1 MNKYIQAYIDLVRSG
16 ITPMCR
22 EQHQLADLIEHA
34 FETEDLFVDEKQLD
48 RYMGLLRYFPYKL
61 LPWES
66 FLFALHNCVYAAD
79 GSLRWPCLVIVVG
92 RGAGKNGYLA
102 FEDFCLLTPINGVKN
117 YNIDIFATAE
127 EQARATFDD
136 IYSILEENKVYFQK
150 YYTWTKEEIVN
161 IATGSKL
168 KFRTSAP
175 KTKDGGRPGK
185 VDFDEVHA
193 YENSKLI
200 DVAVGGLGKRSHP
213 RRTYITTQGDVR
225 DGPLDKLLEKAKK
238 VLNGE
243 RPDNGWIYFICRI
256 ESEAEI
262 LDPKMWIKANPSL
275 GDPSRPELKKEL
287 LMEFDEYLDD
297 PAGHGAFPT
306 KRLNWPKGDTEAEVT
321 SWENIKAASA
331 PLPDPSVLDGR
342 PAVFGIDYASTQDF
356 VAAGILIL
364 VDDTYVWLTHS
375 WVCAQSKTLARI
387 IFPLDEAEARKELTM
402 VDAPEI
408 APDIPVKWVDDMRAR
423 FNLIMGGIDHFRY
436 TLLAKSFTQY
446 GFDPDRKKGNLK
458 LTYSPEQSMVA
469 PIISSAFLNHKIIWG
484 DNMLMRWYTNN
495 AIRIIDKRGNI
506 TYGKI
511 EPKTRKTD
519 GFMALVAAFIVAEIK
534 RDELTYYN
542 IDTAL
547 PDVYVY

>member
-1 MNKYIQAYIDLVRSG
+1 MNRYIQAYIDLVRSG
-16 ITPMCR
+16 VTPMCR
-22 EQHQLADLIEHA
+22 EQYQLADLIERA
-34 FETEDLFVDEKQLD
+34 FETEDLRVDEEQLE

-66 FLFALHNCVYAAD
+66 FLFALHNCVYTAEGD
-79 GSLRWPCLVIVVG
+79 LRWPCLVIVVG

-102 FEDFCLLTPINGVKN
+102 FENFALLTPINGVKK
-117 YNIDIFATAE
+117 YHIDIFATAE
-127 EQARATFDD
+127 DQARATFDD
-136 IYSILEENKVYFQK
+136 IYEILDSNEAYFKK
-150 YYTWTKEEIVN
+150 YFTWTKEEIKN
-161 IATGSKL
+161 IATESKL

-193 YENSKLI
+193 YENPKLI
-200 DVAVGGLGKRSHP
+200 DVAVTGLGKKPHP
-213 RRTYITTQGDVR
+213 RRTYITTMGDVR
-225 DGPLDKLLEKAKK
+225 DGPLDKLMEKAQK
-238 VLNGE
+238 VLQGLL
-243 RPDNGWIYFICRI
+243 PDNGWIYFICRLD
-256 ESEAEI
+256 SDAEI
-262 LDPKMWIKANPSL
+262 LKPEMWVKANPSL
-275 GDPSRPELKKEL
+275 SDPTRPELRKEIML
-287 LMEFDEYLDD
+287 EFDEYKDD
-297 PAGHGAFPT
+297 PAGHAAFAT
-306 KRLNWPKGDTEAEVT
+306 KRMNRPQGDTEAEVT

-331 PLPDPSVLDGR
+331 PLPDADILNGR

-364 VDDTYVWLTHS
+364 VDDVYYWITHS
-375 WVCAQSKTLARI
+375 WVCAQSKTLSRI
-387 IFPLDEAEARKELTM
+387 QFPIAESENRGELTM
-402 VDAPEI
+402 VHAPEI
-408 APDIPVKWVDDMRAR
+408 SPDIPVRWVDDMRAR
-423 FNLIMGGIDHFRY
+423 FNLVMGGIDHFRY
-436 TLLAKSFTQY
+436 TLLAKSFAQH

-469 PIISSAFLNHKIIWG
+469 PIISSAFLNHKIVWG

-495 AIRIIDKRGNI
+495 AIRIIDRRGNI

>member
-1 MNKYIQAYIDLVRSG
+1 MNRYIQAYIDLVRSG
-16 ITPMCR
+16 VTPMCR
-22 EQHQLADLIEHA
+22 EQYQLADLINHA
-34 FETEDLFVDEKQLD
+34 FATEDLIVDDDQLE
-48 RYMGLLRYFPYKL
+48 RYMGLQRYFPYKL

-66 FLFALHNCVYAAD
+66 FLFALHNCVYTPD
-79 GSLRWPCLVIVVG
+79 GDLRWPCLVVIVG

-102 FEDFCLLTPINGVKN
+102 FEDFALLTPINGVKD
-117 YNIDIFATAE
+117 YDIDIFATAE
-127 EQARATFDD
+127 DQARATFDD
-136 IYSILEENKVYFQK
+136 IYDILDGDKPYFEK
-150 YYTWTKEEIVN
+150 YFTWTKEEIVN
-161 IATGSKL
+161 KATGSKL

-200 DVAVGGLGKRSHP
+200 DVAVTGLGKKRHP
-213 RRTYITTQGDVR
+213 RRTYITTRGDVR

-238 VLNGE
+238 VLSRE
-243 RPDNGWIYFICRI
+243 RPDNGWIYFICRLD
-256 ESEAEI
+256 SDTEI
-262 LDPKMWIKANPSL
+262 MMPEFWGKANPSL
-275 GDPSRPELKKEL
+275 HDPARRELYKEIL
-287 LMEFDEYLDD
+287 LEFEEYKDD

-306 KRLNWPKGDTEAEVT
+306 KRMNRPQGDTEAEVT

-331 PLPDPSVLDGR
+331 PLPDDSVLNGR

-356 VAAGILIL
+356 VAAGIL
-364 VDDTYVWLTHS
+364 VQVGDMYYWLTHS
-375 WVCAQSKTLARI
+375 WVCAQSKTLSRI
-387 IFPLDEAEARKELTM
+387 QFPISEAERRGELTM
-402 VDAPEI
+402 VYEPEI
-408 APDIPVKWVDDMRAR
+408 SPDIPVKWVADMRDR
-423 FNLIMGGIDHFRY
+423 YNLIMGGIDHFRF
-436 TLLAKSFTQY
+436 TLLSKAFAEH

-469 PIISSAFLNHKIIWG
+469 PLISSAFLNHKIVWG

-542 IDTAL
+542 TDASL

>member
-1 MNKYIQAYIDLVRSG
+1 MNRYIQAYIDLVRSG
-16 ITPMCR
+16 VTPMCR
-22 EQHQLADLIEHA
+22 EQYQLVDLIEHTFA
-34 FETEDLFVDEKQLD
+34 TEDLFVDEDQLE

-66 FLFALHNCVYAAD
+66 FLFALHNCVYTAD
-79 GSLRWPCLVIVVG
+79 GDLRWPCLVIVVG

-102 FEDFCLLTPINGVKN
+102 FEDFALLTPINGVKK
-117 YNIDIFATAE
+117 YHIDIFATAE
-127 EQARATFDD
+127 DQARATFDD
-136 IYSILEENKVYFQK
+136 IYEILEGDKEYFKK
-150 YYTWTKEEIVN
+150 YFTWTKEEIVN
-161 IATGSKL
+161 KATGSKL

-185 VDFDEVHA
+185 VDFDEYHA
-193 YENSKLI
+193 YENTKLT
-200 DVAVGGLGKRSHP
+200 DVAVTGLGKKKHP
-213 RRTYITTQGDVR
+213 RRTYITTMGDVR
-225 DGPLDKLLEKAKK
+225 DGPLDKMLEKAKK
-238 VLNGE
+238 VLSGE
-243 RPDNGWIYFICRI
+243 RPDNGWIYFICRLD
-256 ESEAEI
+256 SDAEI
-262 LDPKMWIKANPSL
+262 MDPTKWGKANPSL
-275 GDPSRPELKKEL
+275 NDPNRREL
-287 LMEFDEYLDD
+287 LKEILLEFEEYKED
-297 PAGHGAFPT
+297 PAGHGAFAT
-306 KRLNWPKGDTEAEVT
+306 KRMNRPQGDQEAEVT

-331 PLPDPSVLDGR
+331 PLPDASILEGR

-356 VAAGILIL
+356 VAAGILVLI
-364 VDDTYVWLTHS
+364 DDVYCWITHS
-375 WVCAQSKTLARI
+375 WVCAQSKTLSRI
-387 IFPLDEAEARKELTM
+387 QFPLAEAEKRDELTM
-402 VDAPEI
+402 VYEPEI
-408 APDIPVKWVDDMRAR
+408 SPDIPVKWVDDMQSRY
-423 FNLIMGGIDHFRY
+423 NLIMGGIDHFRY
-436 TLLAKSFTQY
+436 TLLAKAFAQR

-511 EPKTRKTD
+511 EPKSRKTD

-542 IDTAL
+542 MDTTL

>member
-1 MNKYIQAYIDLVRSG
+1 MNQYIQAYIDLVRSG

-22 EQHQLADLIEHA
+22 EQYQLADLIEHA
-34 FETEDLFVDEKQLD
+34 FETEDLFVDEKQLE

-66 FLFALHNCVYAAD
+66 FLFALHNCVYTAD

-136 IYSILEENKVYFQK
+136 IYNILEENKVYFQK

-200 DVAVGGLGKRSHP
+200 DVAVGGLGKRAHP

-225 DGPLDKLLEKAKK
+225 DGPLDKLLDRAGK
-238 VLNGE
+238 VLRGE

-256 ESEAEI
+256 ESESEI

-275 GDPSRPELKKEL
+275 GDPTRPELMQEL
-287 LMEFDEYLDD
+287 RMEFDDYLDD
-297 PAGHGAFPT
+297 PAAHGAFPT
-306 KRLNWPKGDTEAEVT
+306 KRLNWPKGDTEREVT
-321 SWENIKAASA
+321 SWENIKAASE
-331 PLPDPSVLDGR
+331 PLPDASVLDGR

-364 VDDTYVWLTHS
+364 LDDRYIWITHS
-375 WVCAQSKTLARI
+375 WVCSQSKTLNRI
-387 IFPLDEAEARKELTM
+387 VFPLAEAEARKELTM

-408 APDIPVKWVDDMRAR
+408 SPDIPVQWVADMRER
-423 FNLIMGGIDHFRY
+423 FNLVMGGIDHFRY
-436 TLLAKSFTQY
+436 TLLAKSFARY

-495 AIRIIDKRGNI
+495 ATRIIDKRGNI

-519 GFMALVAAFIVAEIK
+519 GFMALVAAFIVADIK

>member
-16 ITPMCR
+16 ITLMCR
-22 EQHQLADLIEHA
+22 EQFQLADLIEHA
-34 FETEDLFVDEKQLD
+34 FETEDLFVDEKQLE
-48 RYMGLLRYFPYKL
+48 RYMGLLRFFPYKL

-66 FLFALHNCVYAAD
+66 FLFALHNCVYTTD

-102 FEDFCLLTPINGVKN
+102 FEDFCLLTPINGIKK

-136 IYSILEENKVYFQK
+136 IHSILEDNEAYFKK
-150 YYTWTKEEIVN
+150 YFTWTKEEIVN

-200 DVAVGGLGKRSHP
+200 DVAVGGLGKRPHP
-213 RRTYITTQGDVR
+213 RRTYITTLGDVR

-256 ESEAEI
+256 EGEAEI
-262 LDPKMWIKANPSL
+262 RDPKMWVKANPSL
-275 GDPSRPELKKEL
+275 NDPSRPELLKEL

-331 PLPDPSVLDGR
+331 PLPDASVLDGR
-342 PAVFGIDYASTQDF
+342 SAVFGIDYASTQDF

-364 VDDTYVWLTHS
+364 LDDRYIWITHS
-375 WVCAQSKTLARI
+375 WVCAQSKTLSRI
-387 IFPLDEAEARKELTM
+387 VFPLEEAEARKELTM
-402 VDAPEI
+402 VHAPEI
-408 APDIPVKWVDDMRAR
+408 APEIPVRWVDDMRTR
-423 FNLIMGGIDHFRY
+423 FNLVMGGIDHFRY
-436 TLLAKSFTQY
+436 TLLAKSFAQY

-469 PIISSAFLNHKIIWG
+469 PIISSAFLNHKIVWG

-534 RDELTYYN
+534 RDELIYYN